1 MYETKTLNERI
12 WYRSLYFLICA
23 ISCILFIFLSLW
35 TIDLKVNYSEY
46 YSLFLFIDILLL
58 VSSIGCMAIGYKI
71 TIN

>member
-12 WYRSLYFLICA
+12 WYRSLYFLIST